1 MDKFIQDYYSFVI
14 GLTLAMLLCLP
25 VANAQNSLIKNVQK
39 KFIDVP
45 LYEVLDWI
53 EQQYEIKI
61 AYSKS
66 VLGQVMVNK
75 VLEISSPED
84 LLTSVLKNTG
94 LGFRII
100 NDKRILV
107 GPDQT
112 TSDNKH
118 KTYYYFSGQIMDSES
133 GAPLSYATIID
144 PETLQGTTSDE
155 DGKFTI
161 KVNNTSKPPV
171 LQISYIGYRD
181 QTIRAS
187 KSEEEAK
194 IKMRLKTIE
203 FESVTVFESVPTLA
217 VSKKLEAMSLKMDDV
232 RGLSTL
238 PGGLDIL
245 RTVQMLPGIAAHD
258 DLSASLKVRGS
269 SPDENMVMLDG
280 MLMYNIDHFYGIFGA
295 IHPDIVD
302 KINVYKNAFP
312 IEYTGRTASVI
323 EMQTPQGHPE
333 AFKMSVG
340 ADLIAANALL
350 EMPIGTN
357 MSLMA
362 AGRITHQDVANGKIF
377 DLLASNEAASDLPT
391 DGNLDR
397 SALLRLRPDFKFFD
411 SFAKWKWDIN
421 KKNHLALSF
430 YRGEDRYNYAY
441 SESYPN
447 FFNSRLFQN
456 IEESSEVKDWTNQAI
471 GLKYTRSWNDKLGT
485 EIHLGRSFYE
495 ISTDENFSFT
505 QNFTRRDIEIE
516 KTLFAN
522 ALDSYNAITG
532 YRFDVKNS
540 LKVGDQNKLTFG
552 YTYVRDKVGFE
563 VENQRTSVDKDEVT
577 QFGRSG
583 NTQQN
588 TLYGQF
594 ELNPENNWSL
604 SLGMS
609 ATHYD
614 STNLVYFSP
623 RIKTT
628 YSFDEKFYLK
638 GSYSYYQQFLRQF
651 NHESIF
657 GRNQTFWLLAG
668 DSGIPVS
675 TSAHYML
682 GANYLGE
689 HFEIDVE
696 LYKKKLGGVTDY
708 ATLNP
713 GFKIDMTDLPSDVDF
728 RLFNGSGDAHGI
740 DLLVKGQT
748 KNFTGWL
755 AYSLSKITSTFRELN
770 RGNPIPSQDDRRHQL
785 KIVNIYR
792 LKNWT
797 FSANYIFA
805 SGSPYL
811 DLSKLTRQSQ
821 RNRQRISFEDAQ
833 SRLPSYHRFDLGVN
847 YQWKVLGKDA
857 TVGLSIFN
865 FLNHQNVKIRQYVF
879 AVQEQSRSSNAV
891 RNTII
896 GNELELL
903 DRTLNLNLSI
913 NF

>member
-1 MDKFIQDYYSFVI
+1 MDKFIQNHYSFVI
-14 GLTLAMLLCLP
+14 GVILAMSLGP
-25 VANAQNSLIKNVQK
+25 SVATAQTSLIKNVQK
-39 KFIDVP
+39 RFTDVP
-45 LYEVLDWI
+45 LYEVLDWA

-66 VLGQVMVNK
+66 VLGQIMVNK
-75 VLEISSPED
+75 VLEVSSAED
-84 LLTSVLKNTG
+84 LLENVLKNTG
-94 LGFRII
+94 LGFRVI
-100 NDKRILV
+100 NESRILV
-107 GPDQT
+107 GPDQMT
-112 TSDNKH
+112 TDENKESQ
-118 KTYYYFSGQIMDSES
+118 YYFSGQIVDSES
-133 GAPLSYATIID
+133 GDPLSYATVID

-155 DGKFTI
+155 NGNFKI
-161 KVNNTSKPPV
+161 KVNTVQAPPIFR
-171 LQISYIGYRD
+171 ISYVGYRD
-181 QTIRAS
+181 QTIHAS
-187 KSEEEAK
+187 ETDEVVK
-194 IKMRLKTIE
+194 IKMKLKTIE
-203 FESVTVFESVPTLA
+203 FEGVTIFESVPALA
-217 VSKKLEAMSLKMDDV
+217 VNKKLEAMSLHVDDLK
-232 RGLSTL
+232 GLSAL
-238 PGGLDIL
+238 SGGLDIL

-280 MLMYNIDHFYGIFGA
+280 MLMYNVDHFYGIFSA

-323 EMQTPQGHPE
+323 EMQTAEGHPE
-333 AFKMSVG
+333 SFKMNIG
-340 ADLIAANALL
+340 ADLIAANAYL
-350 EMPIGTN
+350 EMPIGSN

-377 DLLASNEAASDLPT
+377 DLLASNEASSNIPN

-397 SALLRLRPDFKFFD
+397 STLLRLRPDFKFFD
-411 SFAKWKWDIN
+411 TFAKWKWDIN
-421 KKNHLALSF
+421 QKNHLALSF
-430 YRGEDRYNYAY
+430 YRGEDQYNYAY

-471 GLKYTRSWNDKLGT
+471 GLKYSRNWNDKLTT
-485 EIHLGRSFYE
+485 EIHLGRSFYQ

-505 QNFTRRDIEIE
+505 QNFTRRDIAIE

-522 ALDSYNAITG
+522 VLDSYNEVKG
-532 YRFDVKNS
+532 YRFDAKNS
-540 LKVGDQNKLTFG
+540 LKVGSHDKLTFG
-552 YTYVRDKVGFE
+552 YTYVRDDVGFE
-563 VENQRTSVDKDEVT
+563 VQNQRTSVDKNEVT
-577 QFGRSG
+577 QFGRAG

-588 TLYGQF
+588 TVYGQY
-594 ELNPENNWSL
+594 ELSPEKDWSL
-604 SLGMS
+604 SLGLS

-614 STNLVYFSP
+614 STDRVYFSP
-623 RIKTT
+623 RLKTT

-657 GRNQTFWLLAG
+657 GRNQTFWLVAG
-668 DSGIPVS
+668 DNGIPVS

-682 GANYLGE
+682 GANYLSK
-689 HFEIDVE
+689 HFEVDIE

-713 GFKIDMTDLPSDVDF
+713 GFKVDMTDLPSDADF
-728 RLFNGSGDAHGI
+728 KLFNGSGDAYGL
-740 DLLVKGQT
+740 DLLFKGQT
-748 KNFTGWL
+748 KNYTGWL
-755 AYSLSKITSTFRELN
+755 AYSLSKATSTFRELN

-811 DLSKLTRQSQ
+811 DLSRLTRQSN
-821 RNRQRISFEDAQ
+821 RNRQRISFNDAQ

-865 FLNHQNVKIRQYVF
+865 LLNRQNVKIRQYVF
-879 AVQEQSRSSNAV
+879 AVQEQSNNSNV
-891 RNTII
+891 IRNTII

-913 NF
+913 SF